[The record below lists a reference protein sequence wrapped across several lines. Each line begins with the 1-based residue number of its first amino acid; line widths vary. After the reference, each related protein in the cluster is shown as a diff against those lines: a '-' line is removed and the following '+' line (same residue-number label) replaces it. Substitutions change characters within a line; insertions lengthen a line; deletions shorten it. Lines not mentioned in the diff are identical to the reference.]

1 MRKKRQIWVPGTLPQ
16 IPGSCGSS
24 KALLRLFDDR
34 PDIGQWKVRKIQT
47 GKAPGPDEG
56 PDAGSVRV
64 GRQAAVKQ
72 DGVPDS
78 SRRAAQEPARV
89 SWEPDEVRPGL
100 QDLEAGAAAGADD
113 PLIRSDDG
121 LVIHRKTAAA
131 CVALR
136 HMDESQPDGF
146 CQAEQIRVR
155 IF

>member
-1 MRKKRQIWVPGTLPQ
+1 M
-16 IPGSCGSS
+16 
-24 KALLRLFDDR
+24 
-34 PDIGQWKVRKIQT
+34 
-47 GKAPGPDEG
+47 
-56 PDAGSVRV
+56 
-64 GRQAAVKQ
+64 KQ
-72 DGVPDS
+72 DGTFDS
-78 SRRAAQEPARV
+78 SRRAAQEPAGV

-121 LVIHRKTAAA
+121 IVIYRKTAAA

-136 HMDESQPDGF
+136 HMDESQTDGF